1 MISKGARHSSN
12 GSRLCGDGHRPR
24 APDIKVAAAAPLGFE
39 GDRLKRCGWA
49 TRATPELQAYHD
61 LEWGVPNHDDR
72 RHFEFL
78 LLEGAQAGLSWST
91 ILSKREGYRRAFAGF
106 DPARV
111 GRYPAAKVRALLQ
124 DPSIVRNRLK
134 VESTVANARA
144 FQAVQREFGRF
155 DAFVWPFVGGRPRQN
170 RWTVYSHAPAT
181 SRESDAL
188 SADLRRR
195 NFRFVGSTIVYAYM
209 QAIGLVNDHA
219 TDCYRYRQVAR
230 LR

>member
-1 MISKGARHSSN
+1 M
-12 GSRLCGDGHRPR
+12 
-24 APDIKVAAAAPLGFE
+24 
-39 GDRLKRCGWA
+39 KRCGWA
-49 TRATPELQAYHD
+49 TGATPELQAYHD
-61 LEWGVPNHDDR
+61 HEWGVPNHDDR

-91 ILSKREGYRRAFAGF
+91 ILGKREGYRRAFAGF

-134 VESTVANARA
+134 VESAVANARA
-144 FQAVQREFGRF
+144 FQAVQREFGGF

-170 RWTVYSHAPAT
+170 RWTDYSHAPPT

-195 NFRFVGSTIVYAYM
+195 DFRFVGSTIVYAYM